1 MKAFA
6 IKQLELEPSWAEISV
21 MVNKNAR
28 IGYFNDVYLIALG
41 STAQLG

>member
-6 IKQLELEPSWAEISV
+6 IKQLEPSWAEISV

-28 IGYFNDVYLIALG
+28 IDQFNIDGYLIALG